1 MPMSWGRG
9 DHAGRGSERGGDL
22 PLGWGW
28 GATQRE
34 ASQQP
39 PSSAAQGHLRP
50 AKLWAPSKHWEG
62 SPHEEAAAGLPTS
75 PPGLHLLTFINCS
88 TDLDARELERKRVL
102 GSAERTERSVCW
114 DVGGWIHLTLPTQG
128 GGGGSGHDLFSL
140 RNRGDLPHQLLSRYK
155 GPEWLSELPKVTQ
168 HMSSKTRS

>member
-1 MPMSWGRG
+1 MSWGQGGPCR
-9 DHAGRGSERGGDL
+9 ERFRERWKPASG
-22 PLGWGW
+22 LGWGAIQ
-28 GATQRE
+28 GE
-34 ASQQP
+34 ASHQP

-62 SPHEEAAAGLPTS
+62 SPRGEAAAGLPTN

-88 TDLDARELERKRVL
+88 IDLDARELERKRVL
-102 GSAERTERSVCW
+102 GSAERTEGSVCL
-114 DVGGWIHLTLPTQG
+114 DVGGWIHLTPPTQG

-140 RNRGDLPHQLLSRYK
+140 RNRDQPHQLLSRYK